1 MLWFWILIDEPL
13 SQKATPTLRVLSVGV
28 AFCRMSHF
36 IKIRLEFAGFI
47 LMKNE
52 NWRVMH

>member
-1 MLWFWILIDEPL
+1 LWFWILIDEPL
-13 SQKATPTLRVLSVGV
+13 FQKATPPLRILSGGV

-47 LMKNE
+47 LIKNE
-52 NWRVMH
+52 NWRAMH